1 MCSLRLQEQI
11 DNQTIRLQVLTPI
24 TITIITFATSMRV
37 LGERLVKNCPLLCRV
52 ADQND
57 SRKQGASEYL
67 EWDSEWDPWV
77 GCVRGISALRI
88 IGLVLPTYAQVSN
101 HGCVCGPCL

>member
-67 EWDSEWDPWV
+67 EWDS
-77 GCVRGISALRI
+77 GASA
-88 IGLVLPTYAQVSN
+88 
-101 HGCVCGPCL
+101 